1 MVSSTQTSWPWGGGK
16 RRGEAEGSGRG
27 GRRYRGIAEEE
38 RKKRR
43 GEEDGI
49 G

>member
-1 MVSSTQTSWPWGGGK
+1 MVSSTQTSWPWGG
-16 RRGEAEGSGRG
+16 RGGEEGSGRG
-27 GRRYRGIAEEE
+27 GRRDRGIAEEE